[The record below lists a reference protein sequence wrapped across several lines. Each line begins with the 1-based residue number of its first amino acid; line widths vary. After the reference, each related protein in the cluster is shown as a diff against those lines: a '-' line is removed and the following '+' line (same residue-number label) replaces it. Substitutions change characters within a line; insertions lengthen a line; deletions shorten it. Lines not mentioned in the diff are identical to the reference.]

1 MVQLKKREPVVGGD
15 EAKSE
20 EFTGDAAL
28 PAGLSLIL
36 ADAARSHLKAGDL
49 KTATVCLEE
58 AERLMSLLPGSK
70 PA

>member
-1 MVQLKKREPVVGGD
+1 MVQLKNREPAVSGD
-15 EAKSE
+15 DAKSQ

-36 ADAARSHLKAGDL
+36 AGAARSHLKAGDL
-49 KTATVCLEE
+49 KTATVCLQE
-58 AERLMSLLPGSK
+58 AERWMSLLPGSK